1 MNTLTVGYLAW
12 PIMAAGVV
20 VAAAQNTPYYDIHAL
35 DYPLNAQFLSNPP
48 KVVSVVGLPSFA
60 LTDFE
65 PMLQGAVGTDGTGKI
80 DGVQYAR
87 VYFGGGSNHTNNY
100 ATFMVD
106 VAGSIRTKG
115 TIPVVKMTLKGNG
128 YDMDAQTDH
137 PDASLA
143 LTFTSTT
150 GPTPVSPNQ
159 RVVVSSTN
167 YVVTYLDGSTI
178 LFNNGPVTFTNNNPY
193 TMIGGTLTGTVKHG
207 KKSTVNGGQPLKINE
222 AATLLTES
230 WIWTVVNGTN
240 VVQQYVG
247 GSLMVN
253 VLSNLTAQVVQP
265 YPGKQLYM
273 AGGLGSTLDPCSGTG
288 TVDYK
293 KATFKLK
300 LKGVSYARGAALN
313 ANGTVG
319 SVIIG
324 YQPTANFAF
333 PTGYITNWL
342 PNAIKQISFSG
353 KAVGQTVPL
362 TFGVNPDAPFP
373 P

>member
-1 MNTLTVGYLAW
+1 
-12 PIMAAGVV
+12 
-20 VAAAQNTPYYDIHAL
+20 
-35 DYPLNAQFLSNPP
+35 
-48 KVVSVVGLPSFA
+48 
-60 LTDFE
+60 
-65 PMLQGAVGTDGTGKI
+65 
-80 DGVQYAR
+80 
-87 VYFGGGSNHTNNY
+87 
-100 ATFMVD
+100 
-106 VAGSIRTKG
+106 
-115 TIPVVKMTLKGNG
+115 
-128 YDMDAQTDH
+128 
-137 PDASLA
+137 
-143 LTFTSTT
+143 
-150 GPTPVSPNQ
+150 
-159 RVVVSSTN
+159 
-167 YVVTYLDGSTI
+167 
-178 LFNNGPVTFTNNNPY
+178 
-193 TMIGGTLTGTVKHG
+193 
-207 KKSTVNGGQPLKINE
+207 
-222 AATLLTES
+222 
-230 WIWTVVNGTN
+230 
-240 VVQQYVG
+240 
-247 GSLMVN
+247 MVN

-342 PNAIKQISFSG
+342 PNAIKQISLSG

-373 P
+373 STR